1 MHNDFISKLHQN
13 RGESIMKESI
23 KQLQTA
29 NITSD
34 VFIISPTQLEYIA
47 SVFSKNFA
55 DSMNMRTFSGR
66 ICEIARESL
75 RTALKEAKKMGER
88 R

>member
-34 VFIISPTQLEYIA
+34 VFIISPAQLEYIA

>member
-1 MHNDFISKLHQN
+1 
-13 RGESIMKESI
+13 MKEQI

-34 VFIISPTQLEYIA
+34 VFIISPAQLEYIA
-47 SVFSKNFA
+47 NVFSKNFA
-55 DSMNMRTFSGR
+55 DAMNMRTFSGR